1 MPFSVSTWPLRAYQS
16 SPSSRR
22 ILKTVAIGLD
32 YLKDSKILKLV
43 FGIEG
48 SLWFKSVPRRS
59 TWLNSTPVCGR
70 TTAGQVGAGGLYG
83 MNTTALYPPVGGGYM
98 IWKKKK
104 RSKSVKCFCF
114 TYPKKNIDS
123 AQKESRLSGYLGF
136 ANLTLGL
143 GSSLGPQVYVE
154 SEYLISLSCQKTT
167 LFEAI
172 RRRAKPSAMGTRTA
186 EGFWKDQEALTNV
199 PGLSTF
205 RRVHTLVHARACW
218 P

>member
-32 YLKDSKILKLV
+32 YLKDSKILKLY

-48 SLWFKSVPRRS
+48 SLWFKSVPSRP

-83 MNTTALYPPVGGGYM
+83 TQLLFTLLWEVAT
-98 IWKKKK
+98 WFERKKK

-114 TYPKKNIDS
+114 TCLKKNIDS

-154 SEYLISLSCQKTT
+154 SEYLISLSCQKP
-167 LFEAI
+167 LYEAI